1 MAFDIS
7 AYNVQGYIHKLENL
21 QQYEFPFE
29 RLRRVEEQYLGKKVK
44 KMGEDGKEI
53 EVRQTSDDEEE
64 EEKKKQEDAD
74 KLEDIKE
81 DKEGEDDEAGDAAAQ
96 EKQEPLDLNDPK
108 ALLKKLEQKPT
119 NTINLDEVD
128 AEVQR
133 LETASTAASETQSRC
148 LLDGF
153 VQSNVKFHLI
163 SGNLEKMYDKKKYR
177 HFFDIGVLSV
187 NSANQITKDLSVLFK
202 DKARVHCE
210 TADYMVILKQDQR
223 EEFRKKIIEK
233 VRDARWTVSQEKP
246 CFSHHM
252 LLQVHHVDY

>member
-1 MAFDIS
+1 M
-7 AYNVQGYIHKLENL
+7 
-21 QQYEFPFE
+21 
-29 RLRRVEEQYLGKKVK
+29 
-44 KMGEDGKEI
+44 
-53 EVRQTSDDEEE
+53 
-64 EEKKKQEDAD
+64 
-74 KLEDIKE
+74 
-81 DKEGEDDEAGDAAAQ
+81 
-96 EKQEPLDLNDPK
+96 
-108 ALLKKLEQKPT
+108 
-119 NTINLDEVD
+119 
-128 AEVQR
+128 QR

-187 NSANQITKDLSVLFK
+187 NSANQISKDLSVLFK

-233 VRDARWTVSQEKP
+233 VRDARWTVS
-246 CFSHHM
+246 
-252 LLQVHHVDY
+252 